1 MTGNDRTPA
10 AKGTQSRD
18 TDPWAE
24 RILIA
29 HWRSLQPWEKAALVA
44 DLSQAVHELSLAGI
58 AARFPEAD
66 PEEIELLSA
75 RQRLGPDLMRR
86 FPGLLPDR

>member
-1 MTGNDRTPA
+1 MTGNEQTPGA
-10 AKGTQSRD
+10 RRTQSRD
-18 TDPWAE
+18 TGPWAE

-29 HWRSLQPWEKAALVA
+29 HWRSLHPWEKAALVA

-66 PEEIELLSA
+66 PEEIEFLAA
-75 RQRLGPDLMRR
+75 RQRLGPELMRR
-86 FPGLLPDR
+86 FPELDPDR